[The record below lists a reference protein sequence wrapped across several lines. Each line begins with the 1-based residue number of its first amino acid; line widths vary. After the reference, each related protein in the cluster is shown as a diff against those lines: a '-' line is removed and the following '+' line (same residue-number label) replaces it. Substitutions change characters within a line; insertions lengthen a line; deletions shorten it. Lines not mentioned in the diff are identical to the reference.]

1 MYITIN
7 TEKIMKK
14 VFFKTAV
21 LALVAVGC
29 VSATT
34 MKKKKEKDERLKPFV
49 GTIIGEELCSYSNV
63 ALLINFN
70 SPENIGTEVYIGGN
84 KYYNVVESYSISLDS
99 LKIGDT
105 ISGTFM
111 PDTSK
116 LLRICDCQHLMYGV
130 DKTVIINLK

>member
-1 MYITIN
+1 MR
-7 TEKIMKK
+7 KLSLSL
-14 VFFKTAV
+14 AL

-49 GTIIGEELCSYSNV
+49 GTIIGTEKCAGV

-70 SPENIGTEVYIGGN
+70 SPDSIGDKVYICGN
-84 KYYNVVESYSISLDS
+84 RYYNVVKTYSISLDS

-116 LLRICDCQHLMYGV
+116 LLRACDMNVPLYDGPY
-130 DKTVIINLK
+130 VIINLK

>member
-1 MYITIN
+1 MNRNIL
-7 TEKIMKK
+7 KI
-14 VFFKTAV
+14 AL
-21 LALVAVGC
+21 LALVTIGC
-29 VSATT
+29 VSVTT

-49 GTIIGEELCSYSNV
+49 GTIIGTEKCAGV

-70 SPENIGTEVYIGGN
+70 SPDSIGDKVYVGGSR
-84 KYYNVVESYSISLDS
+84 YYNVVKTYSISLDS

-111 PDTSK
+111 PDTSS
-116 LLRICDCQHLMYGV
+116 LIRACDCVHLMYNV

>member
-1 MYITIN
+1 MRKTIL
-7 TEKIMKK
+7 
-14 VFFKTAV
+14 KTAL
-21 LALVAVGC
+21 LALVVVGC

-49 GTIIGEELCSYSNV
+49 GTIIGEEICSYGNV

-84 KYYNVVESYSISLDS
+84 KYYNVVKSYSISLDS
-99 LKIGDT
+99 LKIDDT

-116 LLRICDCQHLMYGV
+116 LLRVCDCQHLMYNV
-130 DKTVIINLK
+130 DKKVIINLK

>member
-1 MYITIN
+1 
-7 TEKIMKK
+7 MKK
-14 VFFKTAV
+14 TFLSLAL
-21 LALVAVGC
+21 LALVAIGC

-34 MKKKKEKDERLKPFV
+34 MKKKKEKEERLKPFV
-49 GTIIGEELCSYSNV
+49 GTIIGTEECAGV

-70 SPENIGTEVYIGGN
+70 SPDSIGDKEYVGGSR
-84 KYYNVVESYSISLDS
+84 YYNVVKTYSISLDS

>member
-1 MYITIN
+1 
-7 TEKIMKK
+7 MKK

-49 GTIIGEELCSYSNV
+49 GTIIGTEKCAGV

-70 SPENIGTEVYIGGN
+70 SPDSIGDKVYVGGSR
-84 KYYNVVESYSISLDS
+84 YYNVVKTYSISLDS

-111 PDTSK
+111 KDTSS
-116 LLRICDCQHLMYGV
+116 LIHICDGNTIIYGV
-130 DKTVIINLK
+130 HKKLIINLK

>member
-1 MYITIN
+1 MNRNIL
-7 TEKIMKK
+7 KI
-14 VFFKTAV
+14 AL
-21 LALVAVGC
+21 LALVTVGC

-34 MKKKKEKDERLKPFV
+34 LGKRKEKEERLKPFV
-49 GTIIGEELCSYSNV
+49 GTIIGEEICSYGNV

-111 PDTSK
+111 PDTTS
-116 LLRICDCQHLMYGV
+116 LLRICDCVHLAYNVG
-130 DKTVIINLK
+130 KTVIINLK

>member
-1 MYITIN
+1 
-7 TEKIMKK
+7 MKK

-49 GTIIGEELCSYSNV
+49 GTIIGTEECGTG
-63 ALLINFN
+63 ACLINFI
-70 SPENIGTEVYIGGN
+70 SPDSIGNEVYICGN
-84 KYYNVVESYSISLDS
+84 RYYNVVKTYSISLDS

-116 LLRICDCQHLMYGV
+116 LLRACDMNVPLYDGPY
-130 DKTVIINLK
+130 VIINLK

>member
-1 MYITIN
+1 
-7 TEKIMKK
+7 MKK
-14 VFFKTAV
+14 VFFKIV
-21 LALVAVGC
+21 LLALVAVGC

-49 GTIIGEELCSYSNV
+49 GTIIGEEICSYGNV

-70 SPENIGTEVYIGGN
+70 SPDSIGDKVYVGGSR
-84 KYYNVVESYSISLDS
+84 YYNVVKTYSISLDS

-116 LLRICDCQHLMYGV
+116 LLRACDLDVPLYDGPY
-130 DKTVIINLK
+130 VIINLK

>member
-1 MYITIN
+1 MRKTIL
-7 TEKIMKK
+7 
-14 VFFKTAV
+14 KTAL
-21 LALVAVGC
+21 LALVVVGC

-49 GTIIGEELCSYSNV
+49 GTIIGEEICSYGNV

-84 KYYNVVESYSISLDS
+84 KYYNVVKSYSISLDS

-111 PDTSK
+111 PDTSS
-116 LLRICDCQHLMYGV
+116 LIRVCDCVHLMYNV
-130 DKTVIINLK
+130 DKKVIINLK

>member
-1 MYITIN
+1 MR
-7 TEKIMKK
+7 KILL
-14 VFFKTAV
+14 KTTL
-21 LALVAVGC
+21 LALVAVVC

-49 GTIIGEELCSYSNV
+49 GTIIGEEICSYGNV

-70 SPENIGTEVYIGGN
+70 SPDSIGDKEYVGGSR
-84 KYYNVVESYSISLDS
+84 YYNVVKTYSISLDS

-116 LLRICDCQHLMYGV
+116 LLRACDMNVPLYDGPY
-130 DKTVIINLK
+130 VIINLK

>member
-1 MYITIN
+1 MR
-7 TEKIMKK
+7 KLSLSL
-14 VFFKTAV
+14 AL

-49 GTIIGEELCSYSNV
+49 GTIIGEEICSYGNV

-84 KYYNVVESYSISLDS
+84 KYYNVVKSYSISLDS

-111 PDTSK
+111 PDTTS
-116 LLRICDCQHLMYGV
+116 LLRICDCVHLTYNVG
-130 DKTVIINLK
+130 KTVIINLK

>member
-1 MYITIN
+1 MR
-7 TEKIMKK
+7 KI
-14 VFFKTAV
+14 FLKTTL

-49 GTIIGEELCSYSNV
+49 GTIIGTEECGTGAY
-63 ALLINFN
+63 LINFI
-70 SPENIGTEVYIGGN
+70 SPDSIGNEVYICGN
-84 KYYNVVESYSISLDS
+84 RYYNVVKTYSISLDS

-111 PDTSK
+111 PDTSS
-116 LLRICDCQHLMYGV
+116 LIHICDGNTIIYGV
-130 DKTVIINLK
+130 HKKLIINLK

>member
-1 MYITIN
+1 
-7 TEKIMKK
+7 MKK

-49 GTIIGEELCSYSNV
+49 GTIIGEEICSYGNV

-84 KYYNVVESYSISLDS
+84 KYYNVVKSYSISLDS

-111 PDTSK
+111 NDTSS
-116 LLRICDCQHLMYGV
+116 LIRACDCVHLMYNV
-130 DKTVIINLK
+130 DKKVIINLK

>member
-1 MYITIN
+1 MNRNIL
-7 TEKIMKK
+7 KI
-14 VFFKTAV
+14 AL
-21 LALVAVGC
+21 LALMTIGC

-34 MKKKKEKDERLKPFV
+34 MKKKKEKEERLKPFV
-49 GTIIGEELCSYSNV
+49 GTIIGTEECAGV

-84 KYYNVVESYSISLDS
+84 KYYNVVKSYSISLDS

-111 PDTSK
+111 KDTSS
-116 LLRICDCQHLMYGV
+116 LIRVCDCVHLMYNV
-130 DKTVIINLK
+130 DKKVIINLK

>member
-1 MYITIN
+1 
-7 TEKIMKK
+7 MKK
-14 VFFKTAV
+14 VFFKTAL
-21 LALVAVGC
+21 LALVVVGC

-49 GTIIGEELCSYSNV
+49 GTIIGEEICSYGNV

-84 KYYNVVESYSISLDS
+84 KYYNVVKSYSISLDS

-111 PDTSK
+111 KDTLS
-116 LLRICDCQHLMYGV
+116 LIRVCDCVHLMYNV
-130 DKTVIINLK
+130 DKKVIINLK

>member
-1 MYITIN
+1 
-7 TEKIMKK
+7 MKK

-49 GTIIGEELCSYSNV
+49 GTIIGEEICSYGNV

>member
-1 MYITIN
+1 
-7 TEKIMKK
+7 MKK

-21 LALVAVGC
+21 LALVAIGC

-49 GTIIGEELCSYSNV
+49 GTIIGTEECAGV

-70 SPENIGTEVYIGGN
+70 SPDSIGDKVYEGDSI
-84 KYYNVVESYSISLDS
+84 YYNVVKTYSISLDS

-116 LLRICDCQHLMYGV
+116 LLRACDMDVQLYDGPY
-130 DKTVIINLK
+130 VIINLK

>member
-1 MYITIN
+1 MNKNIL
-7 TEKIMKK
+7 KI
-14 VFFKTAV
+14 AL
-21 LALVAVGC
+21 LALVTIGC

-49 GTIIGEELCSYSNV
+49 GTIIGEEICSYGNV

-84 KYYNVVESYSISLDS
+84 KYYNVVKSYSISLDS

-111 PDTSK
+111 KDTSS
-116 LLRICDCQHLMYGV
+116 LIRACDCVHLMYNV
-130 DKTVIINLK
+130 DKKVIINLK

>member
-1 MYITIN
+1 MR
-7 TEKIMKK
+7 KI
-14 VFFKTAV
+14 FLKTAL

-49 GTIIGEELCSYSNV
+49 GTIIGEEICSYGNV

-84 KYYNVVESYSISLDS
+84 KYYNVVKSYSISLDS

-111 PDTSK
+111 PDTSS
-116 LLRICDCQHLMYGV
+116 LIHICYGDILTYGV
-130 DKTVIINLK
+130 HKKVIINLK

>member
-1 MYITIN
+1 MR
-7 TEKIMKK
+7 KI
-14 VFFKTAV
+14 FLKTTL

-49 GTIIGEELCSYSNV
+49 GTIIGTEECGTG
-63 ALLINFN
+63 ACLINFI
-70 SPENIGTEVYIGGN
+70 SPDSIGNEVYICGN
-84 KYYNVVESYSISLDS
+84 RYYNVVKTYSISLDS

-111 PDTSK
+111 PDTSS
-116 LLRICDCQHLMYGV
+116 LIHICDGNTIIYGV
-130 DKTVIINLK
+130 HKKLIINLK